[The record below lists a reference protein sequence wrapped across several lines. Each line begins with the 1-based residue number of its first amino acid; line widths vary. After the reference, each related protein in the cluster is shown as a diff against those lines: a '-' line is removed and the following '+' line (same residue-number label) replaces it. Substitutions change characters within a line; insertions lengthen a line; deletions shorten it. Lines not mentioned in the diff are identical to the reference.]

1 MVAETS
7 KALLDQGEDEHGAG
21 DCDKLFVRVTLEK
34 ISWAEISLQCLN
46 IVSKQ

>member
-1 MVAETS
+1 MAGAS
-7 KALLDQGEDEHGAG
+7 KPLLDQGEDEHQG
-21 DCDKLFVRVTLEK
+21 DCNKFFVRVTLEK